1 MEEVGACA
9 SVSSN
14 GCAVGAIVSNT
25 RLSTAATTLGIAG
38 ETFLNSSARARNDA
52 SLVGNSMFPEINVKE
67 RVQCN
72 SIIEVYSPLRT

>member
-1 MEEVGACA
+1 MEEA
-9 SVSSN
+9 VSIVEWLRCRSN
-14 GCAVGAIVSNT
+14 CDTIVSNT

-72 SIIEVYSPLRT
+72 SIIEVNSPLRT